1 MHSIIIGAGVV
12 GYTIAKKLSNEG
24 HDVVLIEKD
33 EKRIKEVQ
41 ESLDVR
47 VVKGS
52 GSNPRVLIEAGIE
65 ETDLVVAVT
74 DSDEV
79 NMIGCLIAG
88 SQTKVPKKIAR
99 IRNPEYLS
107 YTRIFEK
114 DYLDLD
120 LNIDPQKMA
129 AERILKVIDVPG
141 AVDVVDFVKGKLK
154 LIGLR
159 LTAES
164 SVVGKRVKDI
174 DDLHPDHKV
183 IMVAIY
189 RGSETIVPQ
198 GSTMLKANDLLFAV
212 TVPHEVKNLLK
223 ILGRGEK
230 QGNKILIIG
239 GGNIGFYVAE
249 NLEKKGYQVKVIER
263 NEERCSFL
271 AENLRKTIV
280 INGDGTNQGILAEEN
295 ISDIDT
301 FVAVTNSEEANILSS
316 LLAKRAGVT
325 RCISL
330 VDKPEYVSM
339 FPTVGIDVA
348 VSPRLSTV
356 SVILQFIRKGMVI
369 SVTTLMEERMEA
381 IETVALETSEIAG
394 KRVRNIRFPK
404 DVLIGAVIKG
414 EEVLIPEGDTMVDP
428 GDGVVLF
435 LLSKSVPKIEKF
447 LMVKPEF
454 F

>member
-1 MHSIIIGAGVV
+1 MKSIIIGAGVV

-47 VVKGS
+47 VIKGS
-52 GSNPRVLIEAGIE
+52 GSNPRVLEEAGIE
-65 ETDLVVAVT
+65 EADLVIAVT

-88 SQTKVPKKIAR
+88 SQTMVPKKIAR
-99 IRNPEYLS
+99 IRDPEYLN
-107 YTRIFEK
+107 YPKIFEK

-120 LNIDPQKMA
+120 LNINPQKMA

-141 AVDVVDFVKGKLK
+141 AIDVIDFVNGRLK
-154 LIGLR
+154 LIGSR
-159 LTAES
+159 LTADS
-164 SVVGKRVKDI
+164 GVVGKRVKDLKE
-174 DDLHPDHKV
+174 LHPDHKV

-212 TVPHEVKNLLK
+212 TVPHETKNLLK
-223 ILGRGEK
+223 VLGRGEE

-239 GGNIGFYVAE
+239 GGNVGFYLAE
-249 NLEKKGYQVKVIER
+249 NLEQNGYHVKVIER

-271 AENLRKTIV
+271 AENLKRTIV
-280 INGDGTNQGILAEEN
+280 ISGDGTNQDILAEEN
-295 ISDIDT
+295 VSDIDT
-301 FVAVTNSEEANILSS
+301 FVAVTNNQEANILTS
-316 LLAKRAGVT
+316 LLAKRLGVG

-330 VDKPEYVSM
+330 VDKPEYVAM

-348 VSPRLSTV
+348 VSPRLASV
-356 SVILQFIRKGMVI
+356 SGILRFIRRGKVI

-381 IETVALETSEIAG
+381 IETIVLETSEIAG
-394 KRVRNIRFPK
+394 KQVKKIKFPK
-404 DVLIGAVIKG
+404 DVVIGAVVKG
-414 EEVLIPEGDTMVDP
+414 EEVLIPEGDTMIDP
-428 GDGVVLF
+428 GDEVVLF
-435 LLSKSVPKIEKF
+435 SLSRSIPKLEKF

>member
-65 ETDLVVAVT
+65 ETDLVIAVT

-120 LNIDPQKMA
+120 LNINPQKMA
-129 AERILKVIDVPG
+129 AERILQVIDVPG

-154 LIGLR
+154 LIGSR

-189 RGSETIVPQ
+189 RNSETIVPQ

-212 TVPHEVKNLLK
+212 TVPHEVTNLLK

-249 NLEKKGYQVKVIER
+249 NLEKKGYQVKVIES

-271 AENLRKTIV
+271 AENLGKTIV
-280 INGDGTNQGILAEEN
+280 INGDGTDQGILAEEN

-301 FVAVTNSEEANILSS
+301 FVAVTNSEEANILTS
-316 LLAKRAGVT
+316 LLAKRAGVA

-348 VSPRLSTV
+348 VSPRLSSV
-356 SVILQFIRKGMVI
+356 SVILRFIRKGMVI

-414 EEVLIPEGDTMVDP
+414 EEVLIPEGDTMIDP

-435 LLSKSVPKIEKF
+435 LLSKSVPKLEKF